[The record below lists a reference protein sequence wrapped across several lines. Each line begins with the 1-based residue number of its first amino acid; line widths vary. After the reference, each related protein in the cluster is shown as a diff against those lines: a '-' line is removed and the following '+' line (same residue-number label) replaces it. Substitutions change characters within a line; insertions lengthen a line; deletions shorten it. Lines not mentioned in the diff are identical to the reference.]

1 MPFTQLLLNAGSLKV
16 EHWHTL
22 ISYPPSNNPREI
34 LTHTDSN
41 QWGITNP
48 SPRLSVCRPGRQH
61 SGQGSCQHLAR
72 NDLQSWVQQGRQS
85 AQSSRAEPLAAD
97 DKGDQCGMEQHPGV
111 WSSAVSAV
119 AWNWPCYTLKVVYP
133 TLLGL
138 FNKCIGTPDGKCG
151 IHPGAYLWV
160 TPRVSSADT
169 TTLTIRAVI
178 LSVSPCQMC
187 LFWLR

>member
-22 ISYPPSNNPREI
+22 ISHPPSNNPREI

-119 AWNWPCYTLKVVYP
+119 VWSLPQLYLDSGVLH
-133 TLLGL
+133 LLGL
-138 FNKCIGTPDGKCG
+138 SNKCLCTYDGKCG
-151 IHPGAYLWV
+151 ISPGAFLWV
-160 TPRVSSADT
+160 APLCRQGCSGHMYRYLQCVSLPDVSSVT
-169 TTLTIRAVI
+169 
-178 LSVSPCQMC
+178 
-187 LFWLR
+187 